1 MYPSLLQLFID
12 ADTNKDGLVIKASFF
27 KLFDAAETLSRIYEY
42 APADFKLYQTEAEDA
57 ARQNSVRLNGS
68 EIHWNHEWRMV
79 EIHKGILH
87 FNYMYVHEEVS
98 RFRIF
103 FKSTSE
109 YYRIFWKHTFP
120 SCRFKL

>member
-12 ADTNKDGLVIKASFF
+12 ADTNKDGLVSKASFF

-68 EIHWNHEWRMV
+68 EIRWNHEWRMV
-79 EIHKGILH
+79 WIHKGILH
-87 FNYMYVHEEVS
+87 LTKICMY
-98 RFRIF
+98 
-103 FKSTSE
+103 
-109 YYRIFWKHTFP
+109 TF
-120 SCRFKL
+120 